1 MQHEQH
7 HDGEDHP
14 HGHAGEE
21 HERGH
26 GGEEEPIIVK
36 KLAPNEVLA
45 RSLSAHGVIAEPVTI
60 GTHPL
65 ESREY
70 YSHKFGFNSKFT
82 TNRGMIRVRGR
93 NFDLVQVLQR
103 N

>member
-7 HDGEDHP
+7 HDDDKGHS

-21 HERGH
+21 HGH
-26 GGEEEPIIVK
+26 GGEESIIVK

-45 RSLSAHGVIAEPVTI
+45 SSLSAHGVITEPVAA

-65 ESREY
+65 ESKEY